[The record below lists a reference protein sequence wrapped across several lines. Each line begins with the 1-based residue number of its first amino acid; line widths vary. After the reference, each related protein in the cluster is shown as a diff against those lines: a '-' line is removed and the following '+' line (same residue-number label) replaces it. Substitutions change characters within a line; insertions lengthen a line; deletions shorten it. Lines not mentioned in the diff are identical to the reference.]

1 MKGVEDTLA
10 TLTRTVLFT
19 DQTGFTEEV
28 ARSDREGVLRLI
40 AEHEAIVRPVVAAHH
55 GEVVKNL
62 GDSFLCLFDSATEA
76 VRAATAILE
85 ATHRQKGGL
94 VLRIGLATGD
104 VEAVDGDVF
113 GDPVNLASR
122 ILHQAPSGEAWFSP
136 ATRVCMNASE
146 VAWEPTSA
154 VELKGVAGLVDLS
167 RVVAAHQAMLPAPVL
182 AAARKG
188 TLLRLRAGEPIP
200 HLPITATVL
209 FEGFS
214 QLDEA
219 LRAAADAVGL
229 PDPAQIWWAV
239 RTVAPGDRHAW
250 TSSGRGLVVGAPEA
264 VDAALVRA
272 AGDGARAARST
283 GGGDTLVFDVA
294 ATGVLALAGLA
305 LPAMPMGDLVVGYA
319 YDLGADGRWMNRV
332 EQPLARIDVGAD
344 GVRLTLLRQ
353 GGVIGGRAVPV
364 DAPQTLHDGIT
375 AEIEGVVYRFRA
387 LRGAY
392 AGVML
397 SASNQRV
404 PLSLGQTLE
413 IGREPEHPG
422 FLLADRRGEAQI
434 RWAAG
439 PNAVRARERA
449 FTLDRALAG
458 RHQCAL
464 HASVDGHVL
473 VGRHDKCA
481 TWWLA
486 EESSQAV
493 RVQGQVGI
501 DLGDLV
507 LVGTWALVLLDVE
520 S

>member
-1 MKGVEDTLA
+1 LP

-19 DQTGFTEEV
+19 DQSGFTEEV
-28 ARSDREGVLRLI
+28 ARLDREGVLRLI
-40 AEHEAIVRPVVAAHH
+40 AEHEAIVRPVVASHD
-55 GEVVKNL
+55 GVVVKNL

-76 VRAATAILE
+76 VRAATEILE
-85 ATHRQKGGL
+85 AVHQRGGGW

-122 ILHQAPSGEAWFSP
+122 ILHQAPPGEAWFAP
-136 ATRVCMNASE
+136 ATRACMNASE
-146 VAWEPTSA
+146 VAWEPAAA
-154 VELKGVAGLVDLS
+154 VTLRGVPGLVDLS
-167 RVVAAHQAMLPAPVL
+167 RLVASHQAMLPDPVL
-182 AAARKG
+182 SAARKG
-188 TLLRLRAGEPIP
+188 SLLRLRAGESIP

-209 FEGFS
+209 LEGFA
-214 QLDEA
+214 QLDDA
-219 LRAAADAVGL
+219 LHAAVDAVGL
-229 PDPAQIWWAV
+229 PEPAQVWWAV

-250 TSSGRGLVVGAPEA
+250 TSAGRGLVVGTPESI
-264 VDAALVRA
+264 DRALQRA
-272 AGDGARAARST
+272 AGDGTRTARST

-294 ATGVLALAGLA
+294 ATGILALAGLA

-319 YDLGADGRWMNRV
+319 YDLAPDGRWMNRV
-332 EQPLARIDVGAD
+332 EQPLARIDVSAD

-353 GGVIGGRAVPV
+353 GGLVGGRAVSV
-364 DAPQTLHDGIT
+364 DAPQPLHDGIT
-375 AEIEGVVYRFRA
+375 AEIDGVVYRYRA

-392 AGVML
+392 VGVLL
-397 SASNQRV
+397 SVSNQRV

-422 FLLADRRGEAQI
+422 FLLADRRGEAQL

-439 PNAVRARERA
+439 PNAARARERA

-473 VGRHDKCA
+473 VSRHDKCA
-481 TWWLA
+481 TWLLPEGA
-486 EESSQAV
+486 SQVV
-493 RVQGQVGI
+493 RVQQEVSVE
-501 DLGDLV
+501 LGDLV
-507 LVGTWALVLLDVE
+507 LVGTWALVLLDMDA
-520 S
+520 